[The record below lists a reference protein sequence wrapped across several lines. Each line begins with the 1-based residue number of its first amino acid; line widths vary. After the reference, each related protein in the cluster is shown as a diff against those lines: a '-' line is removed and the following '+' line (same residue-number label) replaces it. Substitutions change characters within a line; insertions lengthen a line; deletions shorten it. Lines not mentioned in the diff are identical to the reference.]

1 MWRAEARS
9 PAGNTLNQEL
19 MKKQINKKNIRLIT
33 ASAGSGKTYR
43 LTTELSGLLH
53 HSDGRGYQP
62 SEVIA
67 TTFTRAAA
75 SELRN
80 RVRERVLKQG
90 GYEIASLLDQSLIGT
105 VNSISDQLL
114 VLFAFEIGL
123 SPVQRVIE
131 DEEKDLLFQK
141 SLANALDEDTVEK
154 LDAVSE
160 RLWKQRRHMNRTIQS
175 IADMARSNG
184 IDEEGLL
191 RSKKDSIASLKRQ
204 LPKPTKNFSKIK
216 AGLLKEIPT
225 LRASV
230 VRSNDTTKTTER
242 CLSDLEG
249 FNYRL
254 QNDLPLPWAEWLII
268 AELKP
273 AQKSAKAGVF
283 DKVIKLAADHLETPE
298 FQQDLFDTIEICF
311 DAAINSLKNYRELKT
326 ERGLLDFVDQEA
338 FLIEALNNDAVK
350 NRFQELFRVLM
361 VDEFQDTSPIQLSLF
376 VKMASLVDK
385 VIWVGDPKQAIY
397 GFRGSDAAL
406 IDTVIDTLGT
416 PGPGDILKDSY
427 RSRPELVH
435 LVNDLFAPAF
445 QKQNTNI
452 TSEQISLTPK
462 RSVNKKLDA
471 AFQLW
476 NFGLVSK
483 GTHTNDIYY
492 NQLAA
497 RVSAFLK
504 EGTLVEDNETN
515 MTRPVTPGDIAI
527 LCRTNAECREIAN
540 ALRDN
545 GLQAVVSNTGI
556 SLTAEWRWLRACM
569 HVLVDE
575 TDSLSK
581 AEIIFLHQGDHNIE
595 KLLDERLEFLHTVA
609 DDYAK
614 RDGWM
619 QDYPV
624 IVWLKENQS
633 RLLAEPVS
641 GMIQLIYA
649 GLQFHNKVI
658 EWGNGAQR
666 QANLQQVLE
675 YARQFEDHCLKL
687 GLLPNVHGFLS
698 WFDALADNEQD
709 KRGPVTNQ
717 LSVNVLTYHM
727 SKGLE
732 WPVVMLTGLD
742 RQHEPDVFQVRI
754 MGTDKIDFNDPLS
767 GRSIRFWTWPYKVGL
782 YGQKGQYKYKEFC
795 EDTEDF
801 EALAE
806 KQALE
811 ALRLLYVG
819 FTRARDYLVIAY
831 KEKELE
837 WLQSV
842 LPEGIEAL
850 TGKPGDA
857 IDTIVST
864 NPYFKGSYRFWR
876 TVYAGAATTLA
887 ETSHEL
893 HIYPKGTIKPHPPYF
908 INPSAAEEVDGH
920 SFHESLPIS
929 GSIQSSGFDID
940 ERSVFGTFIHH
951 FMCAYQLSASD
962 AEAKGLARRLAKSYG
977 LVVEA
982 AEDQLVVQARAF
994 HKWINESFQPLHVHK
1009 ELPLMMEKDGQF
1021 INGIADMVIETEKE
1035 IILVDY
1041 KTFAGNEASLQYK
1054 AKTFT
1059 GQLQIYSEV
1068 LQKFFKG
1075 KSIRAGIY
1083 FVMEGKMVWMN
1094 AS

>member
-1 MWRAEARS
+1 
-9 PAGNTLNQEL
+9 
-19 MKKQINKKNIRLIT
+19 MKAKNIRLIT

-43 LTTELSGLLH
+43 LTGELSALLDDK
-53 HSDGRGYQP
+53 DGRGYQP

-80 RVRERVLKQG
+80 RVRERVLEQG
-90 GYEIASLLDQSLIGT
+90 AYEIASLLDQSLIGT

-114 VLFAFEIGL
+114 ALFAFDIGL
-123 SPVQRVIE
+123 PPVQRVVE

-141 SLANALDEDTVEK
+141 SLAIALDEDTAEK
-154 LDAVSE
+154 LDAVAE
-160 RLWKQRRHMNRTIQS
+160 RLWKQRRHINRTIQS

-184 IDEEGLL
+184 INDEGLR
-191 RSKKDSIASLKRQ
+191 RSKTDSIESLRRQ
-204 LPKPTKNFSKIK
+204 LPKPSKDFAKIK

-225 LRASV
+225 LRAFAA
-230 VRSNDTTKTTER
+230 RIHDTTKTTEK
-242 CLSDLEG
+242 CLTELEG
-249 FNYRL
+249 FYYRL
-254 QNDLPLPWAEWLII
+254 QNELPLPWAQWLII
-268 AELKP
+268 AELEP
-273 AQKSAKAGVF
+273 AQKSVKAGVF
-283 DKVIKLAADHLETPE
+283 DKVIKLAGDHLETAE
-298 FQQDLFDTIEICF
+298 FQQDLFDCIEICF
-311 DAAINSLKNYRELKT
+311 DAAIKSLKYYKELKT

-338 FLIEALNNDAVK
+338 FLIEALDNAGVK
-350 NRFQELFRVLM
+350 TRFQELFRVLM

-406 IDTVIDTLGT
+406 IDTVIDTLGK
-416 PGPGDILKDSY
+416 PGHNDILKDSY
-427 RSRPELVH
+427 RSRPELVQ
-435 LVNDLFAPAF
+435 LVNDLFVPAF
-445 QKQNTNI
+445 QSKHEQI
-452 TSEQISLTPK
+452 SDEQISLQAK
-462 RSVNKKLDA
+462 RATNGQLQA

-476 NFGLVSK
+476 NFGWEGK

-492 NQLAA
+492 NHLAA
-497 RVSAFLK
+497 RVSSFLK
-504 EGTLVEDNETN
+504 EGTRVEDPETKS
-515 MTRPVTPGDIAI
+515 TRLVAPGDIAI
-527 LCRTNAECREIAN
+527 LCRTNVECREIAN

-595 KLLDERLEFLHTVA
+595 NLLDERLEFMHA
-609 DDYAK
+609 AGDDYSK
-614 RDGWM
+614 RNAWM

-624 IVWLKENQS
+624 IVWIKENRN

-658 EWGNGAQR
+658 EWGNGGQR
-666 QANLQQVLE
+666 QANLQQIIE

-698 WFDALADNEQD
+698 WFDALAENEQD

-742 RQHEPDVFQVRI
+742 RKHEPDVFQVRV
-754 MGTDKIDFNDPLS
+754 MGTDNINFDDPLK

-795 EDTEDF
+795 EQTEDF
-801 EALAE
+801 ASLAE

-831 KEKELE
+831 KEKKLE
-837 WLQSV
+837 WLESV

-850 TGKPGDA
+850 TGKPSEA
-857 IDTIVST
+857 IDRVVTT
-864 NPYFKGSYRFWR
+864 DNFFKGSYRFWR
-876 TVYAGAATTLA
+876 TVYDGPATSLA

-893 HIYPKGTIKPHPPYF
+893 RIYPKGAIKTYPPYF
-908 INPSAAEEVDGH
+908 INPSAAEEVGEY
-920 SFHESLPIS
+920 SFNESAAIG
-929 GSIQSSGFDID
+929 GSIQSNGLDID
-940 ERSVFGTFIHH
+940 ERSVFGTFIHQ
-951 FMCAYQLSASD
+951 FMCAYKLSISD
-962 AEAKGLARRLAKSYG
+962 QEAKALIRRLAKGYG
-977 LVVEA
+977 LTVDA
-982 AEDQLVVQARAF
+982 LEDQLVVQARQF
-994 HKWINESFQPLHVHK
+994 HKWIQETFQPIRLYK
-1009 ELPLMMEKDGQF
+1009 ELPVMMKKDGQL
-1021 INGIADMVIETEKE
+1021 INGIADMVIENERE
-1035 IILVDY
+1035 VILIDY
-1041 KTFAGNEASLQYK
+1041 KTFAGNESSLQYK
-1054 AKTFT
+1054 AKTFS
-1059 GQLQIYSEV
+1059 GQLQIYQDILRKSFPNKE
-1068 LQKFFKG
+1068 FKT
-1075 KSIRAGIY
+1075 AIY
-1083 FVMEGKMVWMN
+1083 FIMEGKVIWMEEMVRG
-1094 AS
+1094 